1 MNSVVAGWLRP
12 WEFVSRASGWMGEID
27 VLAGDGKPKT
37 TLGRVEAGGVEREAG
52 SNVSIT
58 SDETIVDCLNTD
70 S

>member
-37 TLGRVEAGGVEREAG
+37 TLGRVEGEDVG
-52 SNVSIT
+52 
-58 SDETIVDCLNTD
+58 
-70 S
+70 